1 MGSFLHPVVGGLLVI
16 TLVYLVGLL
25 RNTVVIYKHMEH
37 WTISSHSLHTDEAPV
52 AEYVE
57 LDFF

>member
-1 MGSFLHPVVGGLLVI
+1 MVGGLLVI